1 MECHMRAMLTPS
13 ADDGPG
19 FHSDVT
25 VSELTERDT
34 QAIKASV
41 VNSAPP
47 VAKTED
53 RVTHEIWC
61 MSNVIQHTCYG
72 AIEDVT

>member
-1 MECHMRAMLTPS
+1 MRAMLTPS

-34 QAIKASV
+34 QAIEASDV
-41 VNSAPP
+41 SLTSP
-47 VAKTED
+47 VAKTAD
-53 RVTHEIWC
+53 GVTITK
-61 MSNVIQHTCYG
+61 MI
-72 AIEDVT
+72 